1 MKDDEPFALAGIYT
15 FWRSPDGKSDMET
28 FSLITTEPNEL
39 LREKTGHDRMPVIIK
54 KQDYQRWLEPGDP
67 RQPPIDLV
75 RPFDSDKMKAWR
87 LDRRVNSVKNND
99 PSLGDEITAEELPE
113 KPDKAEKPKR
123 KKKPDDTGQL
133 GMFGEDSDLPPF

>member
-1 MKDDEPFALAGIYT
+1 
-15 FWRSPDGKSDMET
+15 
-28 FSLITTEPNEL
+28 
-39 LREKTGHDRMPVIIK
+39 MPVIIK

-67 RQPPIDLV
+67 QQTPIDLV

-87 LDRRVNSVKNND
+87 LDRRVNNVKNND

-123 KKKPDDTGQL
+123 KKKQDDSGQL
-133 GMFGEDSDLPPF
+133 GMFGEESDLPPL